1 MPPKKPIG
9 GAEKLRIK
17 SKKLLEKSGQSCK
30 KLDEMFKNKNPVDSA
45 VDLSTCVVESA
56 ACVQEEHNDSVTIKS
71 SLRIESHHESLP
83 VSSAV
88 TDGPIIELDEN
99 QNRSQNEKILE
110 LFLQFHPKQKSRDP
124 VLQKAFHRK
133 DGTQRAW
140 LTLDEHEN
148 KLFCWLCLAFSK
160 QVNSNNRFCVG
171 FTDRKHVHERADE
184 HESSDNHKTCV
195 DAYILRKNDSNVS
208 QLLFTNK
215 NSLRNLQVAKNRQII
230 ERVIDV
236 IKLIGKRGLSW
247 RAKRN
252 EAAHSLA
259 DLELDHGNFL
269 EILLL
274 LAKYDSILQDHI
286 NECVAR
292 TKAKQVTKSS
302 SNTFSGG
309 FVTLISK
316 TTADRVIECIAT
328 LIQIKE
334 VQEMKDAGIYSIQ
347 LDTSPDISGLDQ
359 CSVIGRYVTPQKI
372 LERLLCVLNCLDI
385 LKASNMV
392 KTTLNRLKSIRNDF
406 ELVKAKAEEFIKL
419 INDRLEAQNVNSH
432 VETELPV
439 KRKVRRTLL
448 PGETTNDIVSTDPN
462 DLFRINFQVVRLI
475 PKTADDMAYTAHSFH
490 NHNKTEDIPTLH
502 QNEPALSC
510 RKSSSRLRPRVIRK
524 FEKPPA
530 IKIPQ
535 KKDDTK
541 ATVYD
546 HSMNQESKSL
556 DDSFVEKV
564 LCGIQ
569 SCSTGLNE
577 GHTSDSSTLL
587 NNTLKET
594 NDNLP
599 IQEKVHMASR
609 KFHRLFTKVKENEA
623 PPQAPNQ
630 QAHLADMAKETN
642 TQLQQTNNPELRS
655 ESWRLSKDI
664 WPRKQTL
671 LENQK
676 QSLLE
681 NQQIHSVQPVIDTT
695 LNNTM
700 ELSSKNSVEKRV
712 DYESDMKKCHYPPEN
727 DAGLQKDRDEDL
739 SKSSGVQNTLQERS
753 KSGLQPIQEQD
764 TLRISSNHHKVSLIN
779 LNFDSAGQYK
789 CEVSTNGPQYAT
801 NFVRANLSIIQ
812 LPKQGPEITGLSSF
826 YAVGENV
833 TANCSALPSVPQAR
847 LQWFING
854 KS

>member
-17 SKKLLEKSGQSCK
+17 STKLLEKSGQSCK

-45 VDLSTCVVESA
+45 VDLSTCVVGSA

-99 QNRSQNEKILE
+99 QNRSSPLHDEVAQELDSENICPELNLFKKPERENLE

-133 DGTQRAW
+133 DRTQRAW

-334 VQEMKDAGIYSIQ
+334 VQEMKDA
-347 LDTSPDISGLDQ
+347 
-359 CSVIGRYVTPQKI
+359 
-372 LERLLCVLNCLDI
+372 
-385 LKASNMV
+385 
-392 KTTLNRLKSIRNDF
+392 
-406 ELVKAKAEEFIKL
+406 
-419 INDRLEAQNVNSH
+419 
-432 VETELPV
+432 
-439 KRKVRRTLL
+439 
-448 PGETTNDIVSTDPN
+448 
-462 DLFRINFQVVRLI
+462 
-475 PKTADDMAYTAHSFH
+475 
-490 NHNKTEDIPTLH
+490 
-502 QNEPALSC
+502 
-510 RKSSSRLRPRVIRK
+510 
-524 FEKPPA
+524 
-530 IKIPQ
+530 
-535 KKDDTK
+535 
-541 ATVYD
+541 
-546 HSMNQESKSL
+546 
-556 DDSFVEKV
+556 
-564 LCGIQ
+564 
-569 SCSTGLNE
+569 
-577 GHTSDSSTLL
+577 
-587 NNTLKET
+587 
-594 NDNLP
+594 
-599 IQEKVHMASR
+599 
-609 KFHRLFTKVKENEA
+609 
-623 PPQAPNQ
+623 
-630 QAHLADMAKETN
+630 
-642 TQLQQTNNPELRS
+642 
-655 ESWRLSKDI
+655 
-664 WPRKQTL
+664 
-671 LENQK
+671 
-676 QSLLE
+676 
-681 NQQIHSVQPVIDTT
+681 
-695 LNNTM
+695 
-700 ELSSKNSVEKRV
+700 
-712 DYESDMKKCHYPPEN
+712 
-727 DAGLQKDRDEDL
+727 DEM
-739 SKSSGVQNTLQERS
+739 
-753 KSGLQPIQEQD
+753 
-764 TLRISSNHHKVSLIN
+764 
-779 LNFDSAGQYK
+779 
-789 CEVSTNGPQYAT
+789 
-801 NFVRANLSIIQ
+801 
-812 LPKQGPEITGLSSF
+812 
-826 YAVGENV
+826 VGE
-833 TANCSALPSVPQAR
+833 AFWSY
-847 LQWFING
+847 
-854 KS
+854 